1 MSIDSVMIDNR
12 SSRDLCEAIRNCDLG
27 DRDLGKV
34 EIGGRYRD
42 ADSIGFTHQTEINF
56 DPNLYIHKAIIPQ
69 TDMVKK
75 PTIPPIVPPAT
86 IATNSDVK
94 KIKLERIDRDLR
106 ANNMTIPTNKPPIN
120 NLEVV
125 FLIAIKILRLKFID
139 RCKSAS

>member
-12 SSRDLCEAIRNCDLG
+12 SSRDLCEAIRNWDLG

-34 EIGGRYRD
+34 EIGGRYKD
-42 ADSIGFTHQTEINF
+42 ADPIGFTHQEINF
-56 DPNLYIHKAIIPQ
+56 DPNLYIHNAIVPQ
-69 TDMVKK
+69 VDIVKK

-86 IATNSDVK
+86 IATNSDAK

-106 ANNMTIPTNKPPIN
+106 ANSMTIPTNKPPII

-125 FLIAIKILRLKFID
+125 FLIAINILWLKFID
-139 RCKSAS
+139 QCKSAS

>member
-1 MSIDSVMIDNR
+1 MDNR

-34 EIGGRYRD
+34 EIGGRSKD
-42 ADSIGFTHQTEINF
+42 PAPIGFTHQEINF
-56 DPNLYIHKAIIPQ
+56 DPNLYIHMAIVPQ
-69 TDMVKK
+69 TDTVKK

-86 IATNSDVK
+86 IATSSDVK

-106 ANNMTIPTNKPPIN
+106 ANNMTIPTNKPPII

-125 FLIAIKILRLKFID
+125 FLIAINILRLKFID